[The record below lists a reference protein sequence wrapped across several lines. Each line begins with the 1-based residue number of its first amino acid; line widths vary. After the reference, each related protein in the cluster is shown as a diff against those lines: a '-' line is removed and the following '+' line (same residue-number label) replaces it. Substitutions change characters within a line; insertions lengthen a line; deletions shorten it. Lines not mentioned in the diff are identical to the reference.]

1 MSQAIPPLET
11 IQAGFDAFNR
21 GDYDAWIAVHDED
34 VEFLDLAETP
44 DTGAYHGHAGAR
56 AWLAKLQE
64 AWGEG
69 FRFEPQSITQGADAV
84 VVEGRASAT
93 GVGSG
98 VPTEATVHLVM
109 RYRDQKVVWTKGFVD
124 RAEALEAAGLSG

>member
-21 GDYDAWIAVHDED
+21 GDYDAWIAIYDED

-44 DTGAYHGHAGAR
+44 DTGAYRGHAGAR

-84 VVEGRASAT
+84 VVEGERAQPELGAASQPKRPFTSSCVTGTKRSFGQRAS
-93 GVGSG
+93 
-98 VPTEATVHLVM
+98 
-109 RYRDQKVVWTKGFVD
+109 
-124 RAEALEAAGLSG
+124 